1 MDETVPRMTKAT
13 TPAKEPKT
21 GTAAGSA
28 TTSDGSRIVSAR
40 FEKSASRPEHYPPGD
55 LPEIAFIGRSNVGKS
70 SMINKLVNRKR
81 LVKTSGKP
89 GCTRLINFFI
99 INDRLRLVD
108 LPGYGYAA
116 VPDAERMRWKR
127 MIETY
132 LEKRTALRGVVLI
145 VDIRR
150 DPDEKDLQ
158 MNGYLADRKIPAL
171 LALTKADKISASR
184 RARQWTRIESAFD
197 REREEMVVFSA
208 RSGLGVTDLWKRILS
223 LIDVADPSR
232 EYEMHP
238 TEPADTGGDI
248 D

>member
-1 MDETVPRMTKAT
+1 MLDHHPSTTTIDVP
-13 TPAKEPKT
+13 
-21 GTAAGSA
+21 
-28 TTSDGSRIVSAR
+28 RIVSAR

-70 SMINKLVNRKR
+70 SMINKLVNRRR

-89 GCTRLINFFI
+89 GCTRLINFFTV
-99 INDRLRLVD
+99 NDSLRLVD

-132 LEKRTALRGVVLI
+132 LEKRSMLRGVVLI

-158 MNGYLADRKIPAL
+158 MNAYLADRRIPAL

-184 RARQWTRIESAFD
+184 RARQWARIESAFD
-197 REREEMVVFSA
+197 RNNNEMVVFSA
-208 RSGLGVTDLWKRILS
+208 KTGLGVNDLWKRILS
-223 LIDVADPSR
+223 MTTALDPSFGGR
-232 EYEMHP
+232 RR
-238 TEPADTGGDI
+238 ADESVDAGGKSD
-248 D
+248 

>member
-1 MDETVPRMTKAT
+1 MVDDHPT
-13 TPAKEPKT
+13 TTIEV
-21 GTAAGSA
+21 
-28 TTSDGSRIVSAR
+28 SRIVSAR

-99 INDRLRLVD
+99 VNDSLRLVD

-132 LEKRTALRGVVLI
+132 LEKRSMLRGVVLI

-158 MNGYLADRKIPAL
+158 MNAYLADRKIPAL

-184 RARQWTRIESAFD
+184 RARQWARIQSAFD
-197 REREEMVVFSA
+197 RDQNEMVVFSA
-208 RSGLGVTDLWKRILS
+208 RTGLGVNDLWKSILS
-223 LIDVADPSR
+223 IATVADPSR
-232 EYEMHP
+232 ECRKP
-238 TEPADTGGDI
+238 TAESGDAGGKGD
-248 D
+248 

>member
-1 MDETVPRMTKAT
+1 MAEKNPTTIDVP
-13 TPAKEPKT
+13 
-21 GTAAGSA
+21 
-28 TTSDGSRIVSAR
+28 RIVSAR
-40 FEKSASRPEHYPPGD
+40 FEQSASRPEHYPPGD

-89 GCTRLINFFI
+89 GCTRLINFFTV
-99 INDRLRLVD
+99 NDSLRLVD

-132 LEKRTALRGVVLI
+132 FEQRMALRGVVLI

-150 DPDEKDLQ
+150 DPDEKDIQ
-158 MNGYLADRKIPAL
+158 MNAYLADRKIPAL
-171 LALTKADKISASR
+171 LALTKADKISANR
-184 RARQWTRIESAFD
+184 RANQSERIERAFD
-197 REREEMVVFSA
+197 REENRMVLFSA
-208 RSGLGVTDLWKRILS
+208 KTGLGVNKLWEGILS
-223 LIDVADPSR
+223 MSTAAETSR
-232 EYEMHP
+232 ECDFQS
-238 TEPADTGGDI
+238 TASFDTGGDG

>member
-1 MDETVPRMTKAT
+1 MP
-13 TPAKEPKT
+13 
-21 GTAAGSA
+21 
-28 TTSDGSRIVSAR
+28 RIVSAR

-70 SMINKLVNRKR
+70 SMINKLVNRRR

-89 GCTRLINFFI
+89 GCTRLINFFTV
-99 INDRLRLVD
+99 NDSLRLVD

-132 LEKRTALRGVVLI
+132 LEKRSMLRGVVLI

-158 MNGYLADRKIPAL
+158 MNAYLADRRIPAL

-184 RARQWTRIESAFD
+184 RARQWARIESAFD
-197 REREEMVVFSA
+197 RNNNEMVVFSA
-208 RSGLGVTDLWKRILS
+208 KTGLGVNDLWKRILS
-223 LIDVADPSR
+223 MTTALDPSFGGR
-232 EYEMHP
+232 RR
-238 TEPADTGGDI
+238 ADESVDAGGKSD
-248 D
+248 